1 MRIPSRFR
9 RTFQIWAYLLF
20 TFALAL
26 VLIKFLYP
34 NIHPLEF
41 FSNKIASS
49 SSGVAEAVGLKS
61 SSSSSTPVAVIDKY
75 LEDSMY
81 NKFDDQKLEDLK
93 QKLSIAIPEIRKV
106 SLSGSNKSFTIN
118 KEHIFICTK
127 DEKGQYYSDNM
138 LVYVLLHELAHVQC
152 DEIGHTAK
160 FTRIFKE
167 LLDRAENAG
176 LYNSKIEPIKNYC
189 EY

>member
-1 MRIPSRFR
+1 MRVSWRIIRY
-9 RTFQIWAYLLF
+9 WAYSLF
-20 TFALAL
+20 TIALILAFL
-26 VLIKFLYP
+26 KFLFP
-34 NIHPLEF
+34 DIHFLEYF
-41 FSNKIASS
+41 TAVKNSSPTSSITSTSN
-49 SSGVAEAVGLKS
+49 
-61 SSSSSTPVAVIDKY
+61 AVIDKY

-93 QKLSIAIPEIRKV
+93 QKLAIPIPEIRKIT
-106 SLSGSNKSFTIN
+106 LSGSNKSFTIN

-127 DEKGQYYSDNM
+127 NEKGEYYEDNM
-138 LVYVLLHELAHVQC
+138 LVYVLLHELAHVLC

-160 FTRIFKE
+160 FSRIFKE

-176 LYNSKIEPIKNYC
+176 IYNSKIEPIKNYC